1 MWVLLLY
8 IITCLDDNKLSRIG
22 TRVKLI
28 TEARKLYKL
37 RNVISVR
44 KMNFK
49 EYRTYLAVFSCYI
62 GATSIIF
69 IIGFTSPTQKE
80 LINENILTYQTL
92 PIFASISHLTRI
104 IGLMATPILIQFGI
118 SIQTLTASSCIIGV
132 TGYMLIILASSAVCV
147 IGGVGLVG
155 FYTGITVIYIFTYIA
170 EVSLDNQRKIMSGG
184 FGFCMRIGLLL
195 VYSVGIWLPFR
206 WLAVFGLS
214 LICVFCILLMINPN
228 SPVWYVQQGLDEK
241 AKSTLLYLHGRDF
254 DADSEIQKIKGNTM
268 SNNISWIESIRALK
282 DWKVIKP
289 MVLMAVIAPLK
300 ELGGHEALVSFSS
313 HILENQQA
321 MDPKVASLFYPIC
334 SITGAIACIL
344 TMKYFKLRWF
354 LITASIFQAISHI
367 SMAMY
372 YLVSEHYLHCNTE
385 YTQLCHN
392 LAFWPILNIAIYA
405 FSFAVGWG
413 LVYFAL
419 VGIIFTVH
427 RELFTAITDIITNF
441 TSYIVIMI
449 FFYLLHNIG
458 GFFTFLIFSCNYII
472 AIIFVYFCLDV

>member
-1 MWVLLLY
+1 
-8 IITCLDDNKLSRIG
+8 
-22 TRVKLI
+22 
-28 TEARKLYKL
+28 
-37 RNVISVR
+37 
-44 KMNFK
+44 MNFK

-62 GATSIIF
+62 GAISIIF
-69 IIGFTSPTQKE
+69 IMGFPSPTQKE

-104 IGLMATPILIQFGI
+104 IGLMVVPILVQFGI
-118 SIQTLTASSCIIGV
+118 NLKTLTALSCILGV
-132 TGYMLIILASSAVCV
+132 TGYMLILLARSAVCV

-155 FYTGITVIYIFTYIA
+155 FYTGITVMYIFTYIA
-170 EVSLDNQRKIMSGG
+170 EVSLDNQRKVMSGG
-184 FGFCMRIGLLL
+184 FGFCIRIGLFIA
-195 VYSVGIWLPFR
+195 YFAGIWLSFR
-206 WLAVFGLS
+206 WLTVFGMLQTS
-214 LICVFCILLMINPN
+214 LFCVLLLINPI
-228 SPVWYVQQGLDEK
+228 SPASYIQQGLDDK
-241 AKSTLLYLHGRDF
+241 AKLTLLYLHGNDF
-254 DADSEIQKIKGNTM
+254 DADSEIQMIKGKVM
-268 SNNISWIESIRALK
+268 SNKTSWIDSIKALK
-282 DWKVIKP
+282 DWKVMKP
-289 MVLMAVIAPLK
+289 MVLMAIIASLK

-334 SITGAIACIL
+334 LIAGAIVCIL
-344 TMKYFKLRWF
+344 TMKYLKLRWL
-354 LITASIFQAISHI
+354 LITASIFQAISHL
-367 SMAMY
+367 SMAIY

-405 FSFAVGWG
+405 FSFSVGWG

-419 VGIIFTVH
+419 VGIMFTVH
-427 RELFTAITDIITNF
+427 RELFTAITDMITNF
-441 TSYIVIMI
+441 SSYIVIMI